1 MILGLFY
8 SLYSNSSRFN
18 QAGKNRAVFGVVNI
32 ELVHGDSH
40 IGIGGATQFLLA
52 FLEDSCSSNGE
63 LKPASG
69 DPVAI

>member
-1 MILGLFY
+1 M
-8 SLYSNSSRFN
+8 
-18 QAGKNRAVFGVVNI
+18 NI